1 MKLNNILG
9 LLSIVLFATVACTT
23 TTKSTDEESA
33 EGQETCVYQHD
44 SQALNFKWTAYK
56 FTEKT
61 GVPGTFN
68 EITVTAAE
76 DANSLEDMLK
86 SVEFSINTGSV
97 NSNEPARDIKIAQ
110 FFFGTMTN
118 TAKITG
124 KIVDV
129 EGDKAVIALT
139 INELTLDL
147 PGTIEINGD
156 SISLSATVD
165 FKEFGGEE
173 AIAMLN
179 QVCSEKHTGEDGKSV
194 FWDVVDINVQTLY
207 KKSCK

>member
-1 MKLNNILG
+1 MKLLNNLG
-9 LLSIVLFATVACTT
+9 LTSIVLFVAIACSTS
-23 TTKSTDEESA
+23 TKSTDEESA
-33 EGQETCVYQHD
+33 ESQDVCVYQHINESLD
-44 SQALNFKWTAYK
+44 FKWTAYK

-76 DANSLEDMLK
+76 DASSLEDMLN
-86 SVEFSINTGSV
+86 SVEFSINTASV
-97 NSNEPARDIKIAQ
+97 YSNEPARDLKIAQ
-110 FFFGTMTN
+110 FFFGTMSSTE
-118 TAKITG
+118 KVTG
-124 KIVDV
+124 KIVKV
-129 EGDKAVIALT
+129 EGDKATISLT
-139 INELTLDL
+139 INELTMDL
-147 PGTIEINGD
+147 PGTIQINGD
-156 SISLSATVD
+156 TINLSATVD

-173 AIAMLN
+173 AVAMLN

>member
-1 MKLNNILG
+1 MKLLKNLG
-9 LLSIVLFATVACTT
+9 LLTLVIFTVSACSTA
-23 TTKSTDEESA
+23 TKSTDEESSA
-33 EGQETCVYQHD
+33 SNDACVYQYVNE
-44 SQALNFKWTAYK
+44 SLNFKWTAYK

-86 SVEFSINTGSV
+86 SVAFSINTGSV
-97 NSNEPARDIKIAQ
+97 NSNEPIRDAKIAQ
-110 FFFGTMTN
+110 FFFGTMAN
-118 TAKITG
+118 TSEITG
-124 KIVDV
+124 GIKSID
-129 EGDKAVIALT
+129 GSKATISLT
-139 INELTLDL
+139 INELTLDI
-147 PGTIEINGD
+147 PGTVEINGD
-156 SISLSATVD
+156 TVNLSTTVD

-179 QVCSEKHTGEDGKSV
+179 QVCNEKHTGEDGKSV

>member
-1 MKLNNILG
+1 MKSLKNLG
-9 LLSIVLFATVACTT
+9 LLTLVIFTVNACSTA
-23 TTKSTDEESA
+23 TKSTDEESA
-33 EGQETCVYQHD
+33 ESQDVCVYQHINESLD
-44 SQALNFKWTAYK
+44 FKWTAYK

-76 DANSLEDMLK
+76 DASSLEDMLK
-86 SVEFSINTGSV
+86 SVAFSINTGSV
-97 NSNEPARDIKIAQ
+97 NSNEPIRDAKIAQ
-110 FFFGTMTN
+110 FFFGTMAN
-118 TAKITG
+118 TTEITG
-124 KIVDV
+124 GIKSID
-129 EGDKAVIALT
+129 GSKATISLS
-139 INELTLDL
+139 INELTLDI

-156 SISLSATVD
+156 TINLSATVD
-165 FKEFGGEE
+165 FKKFGGEE